1 MNTNKAKIAKAVN
14 RTKMI
19 GRIIGLVIM
28 GYGLYISADHIT
40 QVGHWMRL
48 TDMEAKTLFVFV
60 DVVAL
65 FGKLLTSHHLVAKT
79 RRIGYKLMIGGAAVS
94 LICNVMAGLLTGGAG
109 RAIYGAAI
117 VGIVGAIEYATL
129 NIKGKTVNV
138 DGAKRTRPQPQV
150 AAPMSAPAAPAQRR
164 KCATGCTCGRHSRNR
179 KLVMSHTAP

>member
-1 MNTNKAKIAKAVN
+1 MNTDKAKIAKAVN

-40 QVGHWMRL
+40 QVGHWL
-48 TDMEAKTLFVFV
+48 TNMEAKTLFVFV

-65 FGKLLTSHHLVAKT
+65 FGKLQTSHHLVAKT
-79 RRIGYKLMIGGAAVS
+79 RRNGYRLMIGGAAVS
-94 LICNVMAGLLTGGAG
+94 LICNVTAGLLSGGAG

-117 VGIVGAIEYATL
+117 VGIVGVIEYTTL
-129 NIKGKTVNV
+129 NIKGKTVNME
-138 DGAKRTRPQPQV
+138 AKRSRPQPQPV
-150 AAPMSAPAAPAQRR
+150 SAPAAAPAQRR
-164 KCATGCTCGRHSRNR
+164 KCATGCTSGRHSRNR